1 MTELG
6 NINDIIM
13 ENILKSIENSLQN
26 KNWYSALVLSLIL
39 PDICGKLE
47 GNNKSSS
54 ERYPEWFN
62 TYLGKKYDGFLSGND
77 CYALRCAFLH
87 EGSSNIEK
95 QRAKDVLDHFV
106 FVSNGAH
113 CNRFSNCYF
122 GDPRYDGKNFLQ
134 LSVYNFCQD
143 MIEATKQWLN
153 DTPVTKNLSEMLEIH
168 ENGFSIG
175 NAIKIQ

>member
-1 MTELG
+1 
-6 NINDIIM
+6 M

-39 PDICGKLE
+39 PDICGKIE

-54 ERYPEWFN
+54 ERYPEWFDK
-62 TYLGKKYDGFLSGND
+62 YLGQKYYSFLSGSD
-77 CYALRCAFLH
+77 CYALRCSFLH
-87 EGSSNIEK
+87 EGSSNIEN

-106 FVSNGAH
+106 FVSNGVH

-122 GDPRYDGKNFLQ
+122 GDPKYDGKDFLQ
-134 LSVYNFCQD
+134 LSIYHFCQD
-143 MIEATKQWLN
+143 MIAATKRWLN
-153 DTPVTKNLSEMLEIH
+153 DKSVTKNLYGILEIH

-175 NAIKIQ
+175 NVVKIQ